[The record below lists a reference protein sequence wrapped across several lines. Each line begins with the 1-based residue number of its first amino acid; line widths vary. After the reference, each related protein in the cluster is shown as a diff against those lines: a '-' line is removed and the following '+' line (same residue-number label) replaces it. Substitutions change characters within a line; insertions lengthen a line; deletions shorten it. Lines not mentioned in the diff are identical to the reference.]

1 MMFLL
6 HLLEDKKNGENK
18 DNIRL
23 HNALVKE
30 AMENELP
37 SGARAENL
45 IETPLECSDKRRHF

>member
-1 MMFLL
+1 MAFLL
-6 HLLEDKKNGENK
+6 HLLEDKRNGENK

-37 SGARAENL
+37 FGAR
-45 IETPLECSDKRRHF
+45 D